1 MSKLSYKDK
10 AKIYKLRKEG
20 KQISY
25 LSAKYKVRSDNIAYL
40 IRLIDKHGLG
50 IIKKDFNKYYPPYQ
64 KEEIINRILIG
75 GESITSVAI
84 DIGLSSD
91 GILHNWI
98 SKYKENG
105 YNIVERKRGRS
116 PTIMKKQKT
125 INKDETEK
133 EKIKRLEEEN
143 LYLKAELEYSK
154 KLRAVVQ
161 ARKNQQQKKV
171 NVVNELRLKYPLM
184 ILLKIS
190 GLAKSVY
197 YYTLNK
203 TNKDVKNKEIIDK
216 IKEIFIINKER
227 YGYRRITLELRNQ
240 GYIVNHKKVYRIMVI
255 LGLKPLK
262 RNKRKYS
269 SYKGT
274 VGKIADNYIKR
285 EFYAEKPNKKWYT
298 DVTEFNLRGE
308 KIYLSPILD
317 GFNGEVISYS
327 TSKSPNLDQ
336 INDMLNKGFKD
347 KNLEGLIFHSDQG
360 WQYQHQSYQQRLK
373 NHGIVQSMSRKGN
386 SMDNGMMENFF
397 GLLKTE
403 MFYDQE
409 DKYKN
414 IDELILAIDDYIKYY
429 NYDRIKVKLKGLSP
443 VNYRLKSFV

>member
-1 MSKLSYKDK
+1 
-10 AKIYKLRKEG
+10 
-20 KQISY
+20 
-25 LSAKYKVRSDNIAYL
+25 
-40 IRLIDKHGLG
+40 
-50 IIKKDFNKYYPPYQ
+50 
-64 KEEIINRILIG
+64 
-75 GESITSVAI
+75 
-84 DIGLSSD
+84 
-91 GILHNWI
+91 
-98 SKYKENG
+98 
-105 YNIVERKRGRS
+105 
-116 PTIMKKQKT
+116 
-125 INKDETEK
+125 
-133 EKIKRLEEEN
+133 
-143 LYLKAELEYSK
+143 
-154 KLRAVVQ
+154 
-161 ARKNQQQKKV
+161 
-171 NVVNELRLKYPLM
+171 M

-197 YYTLNK
+197 YYTLSK
-203 TNKDVKNKEIIDK
+203 IDKDDKNKEIIDK
-216 IKEIFIINKER
+216 IKEIFINNKER

-240 GYIVNHKKVYRIMVI
+240 GYNVNHKKVYRIMVK

-274 VGKIADNYIKR
+274 VGKITNNYINR
-285 EFYAEKPNKKWYT
+285 EFYADKPNQKWYT

-308 KIYLSPILD
+308 KCYLSPILD
-317 GFNGEVISYS
+317 GFNGEVISYN
-327 TSKSPNLDQ
+327 TSKSPNLEQ
-336 INDMLNKGFKD
+336 INDMLNKAFYG

-373 NHGIVQSMSRKGN
+373 NKGIKQSMSRKGN

-414 IDELILAIDDYIKYY
+414 IDELILAIDDYINYY

-443 VNYRLKSFV
+443 VNYRLQSSN